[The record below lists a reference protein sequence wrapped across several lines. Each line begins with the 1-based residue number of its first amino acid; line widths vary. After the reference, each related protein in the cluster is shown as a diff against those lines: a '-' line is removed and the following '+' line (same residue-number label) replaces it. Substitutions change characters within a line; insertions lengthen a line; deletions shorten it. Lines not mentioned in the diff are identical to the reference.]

1 MMREKGDEIM
11 AVLLFIIWI
20 IFNGKI
26 TLEISLFG
34 IVFSVLITWFMV
46 KFMDYN
52 LKGELKMI
60 KKLGLFIKLF
70 AVLVLEIAKSNEQ
83 LLYWIFSDKY
93 RMEPVLV
100 SFSVHLKK
108 EWTRALLANFITL
121 TPGTITAFLEDD
133 IFTVHCLD
141 IELAEGIEDCAFVK
155 ILSQLEEE

>member
-1 MMREKGDEIM
+1 M

-26 TLEISLFG
+26 TAEIACFG
-34 IVFSVLITWFMV
+34 AVFSVLITWFMV
-46 KFMDYN
+46 RFMDYN
-52 LKGELKMI
+52 VKGELKMV
-60 KKLGLFIKLF
+60 KKLGLFTKLF
-70 AVLVLEIAKSNEQ
+70 IVLVLEIAKSNEQ

-100 SFSVHLKK
+100 SFSVQLKK

-141 IELAEGIEDCAFVK
+141 KELAEGIEDCAFVK
-155 ILSQLEEE
+155 VLSQLEEE